1 MANLNWRKQGE
12 TKKLDAKNIL
22 TDRNGAIDPKFTDNS
37 LSEIPN
43 VDLDSAFQASLP
55 YDPLTNYLSPRPR
68 FLRYEPNKR
77 REIFLRTFGEDSL
90 SVSHTSSSEE
100 EETNIKE
107 VEEQLEVESEGKSN
121 EIDDEGEGYEEEVN
135 RGWKL
140 LKFLVLVV
148 SLISFTFYISSMNS
162 SSPSFEIS
170 GAFGSGSIPILNH
183 SIEFLSSPVV
193 ESVYGNGR
201 NFWGEE
207 VTESESM
214 RNSEGVRQLN
224 NQEDA
229 KDRGFI
235 EETEILNGENGGG
248 KAGDLVRVELVE
260 KGEKPLAGECVTE
273 EMAEGETSS
282 VELLNFGDTGDW
294 KKIKGSEMSNTI
306 SVPCETS
313 EEDEITEASNVHG
326 LDEVKLL
333 SNISTASENEY
344 TLQMKVVEKEKE
356 EDLEIIENN
365 TGESESFVLE
375 VDKITQASNVN
386 GFDEDRLLSNILT
399 VAENEYSSQMEV
411 VEKEMVESNRG
422 ESESSVLEADKITE
436 ASNVNGFDEDKL
448 LYNILTVAENEY
460 TPQMEVV
467 EKEEVGDLEMVES
480 NTGKSE
486 GFVIEADKITI
497 LEGIINRLSS
507 FVEDLE
513 KLKSKLVELMHTE
526 TKSVLKAVLG
536 LSVSSAVL
544 TCLVLSFQL
553 KKKKDDI
560 KVPAISVSVEPLLQ
574 GPVAEAEKVIVRKSP
589 SIKVT
594 RDVNRTNN
602 EIIRNV
608 DSFKKLSSSIHSRDE
623 GGNFKVMHHNE
634 APTVQFGEFVVGEIS
649 NSLKGKLNNWTIEV
663 EDSNFPGSVEEEP
676 VRNMTSGPEQALS
689 EFSATTS
696 SPSYGSFTTMKRI
709 VKREVRIILTC
720 KVFFSLTISVL

>member
-1 MANLNWRKQGE
+1 MENPDQVNSSPTTTNPSMSSTSDENDQNYPSYVSNLNCP
-12 TKKLDAKNIL
+12 
-22 TDRNGAIDPKFTDNS
+22 IDPKFTENS

-43 VDLDSAFQASLP
+43 VDLDSVFQASLP

-68 FLRYEPNKR
+68 FLRYKPSKR

-100 EETNIKE
+100 KGTNIKE
-107 VEEQLEVESEGKSN
+107 EEEQLEVESEGKSN
-121 EIDDEGEGYEEEVN
+121 AIDDEGEGDEEEAN

-140 LKFLVLVV
+140 LKFLVVVV
-148 SLISFTFYISSMNS
+148 SLISSTLYISSMNS
-162 SSPSFEIS
+162 ASPSFEVS
-170 GAFGSGSIPILNH
+170 GAFRSGSFPILNH
-183 SIEFLSSPVV
+183 TIEFWSSPVV

-201 NFWGEE
+201 NFWDEE

-214 RNSEGVRQLN
+214 RNCEGVGQ
-224 NQEDA
+224 
-229 KDRGFI
+229 
-235 EETEILNGENGGG
+235 
-248 KAGDLVRVELVE
+248 LVE
-260 KGEKPLAGECVTE
+260 KREKPLAGQCITE

-282 VELLNFGDTGDW
+282 VELLNFGDTGDR
-294 KKIKGSEMSNTI
+294 KRIKEPEMSNATT

-313 EEDEITEASNVHG
+313 EKNEITEASNVNG

-333 SNISTASENEY
+333 SNISTAAENEY
-344 TLQMKVVEKEKE
+344 ASQMKVVEKEKE
-356 EDLEIIENN
+356 EDLEMIENN
-365 TGESESFVLE
+365 TGQSESFVLE

-386 GFDEDRLLSNILT
+386 GFDEDKLLSNILT
-399 VAENEYSSQMEV
+399 VA
-411 VEKEMVESNRG
+411 K
-422 ESESSVLEADKITE
+422 
-436 ASNVNGFDEDKL
+436 
-448 LYNILTVAENEY
+448 NEY

-486 GFVIEADKITI
+486 SFVIEEDKVTI
-497 LEGIINRLSS
+497 LDGIKNRLSS

-526 TKSVLKAVLG
+526 TESVLKAVLG

-544 TCLVLSFQL
+544 TCLVSSFQL
-553 KKKKDDI
+553 KKNLDDT

-574 GPVAEAEKVIVRKSP
+574 GPVAKAEKVTVRKSS
-589 SIKVT
+589 SIKAT

-623 GGNFKVMHHNE
+623 GENFKEMHHNE
-634 APTVQFGEFVVGEIS
+634 ASTVQFLGEFVVGEIS
-649 NSLKGKLNNWTIEV
+649 NSLKNKGKLKNWMMEV
-663 EDSNFPGSVEEEP
+663 EDSNFAGSVEEEP
-676 VRNMTSGPEQALS
+676 VSKNKTSGPEQALS

-696 SPSYGSFTTMKRI
+696 SPSYGSFTTKKKI
-709 VKREVRIILTC
+709 VKKEVGGDGEVKSIPTPVRRSNRIRNRMM
-720 KVFFSLTISVL
+720 K